1 MHVFRDRNQVANCK
15 GKAKYTKGTFTL
27 ISKKIL
33 TTPQKKKKKK
43 KTKRK
48 TK

>member
-15 GKAKYTKGTFTL
+15 GKAKYTKGTFKL

-33 TTPQKKKKKK
+33 TTPQKKKEK